1 MFIGV
6 NIYKSGYKVLGI
18 IVFLNLAVAIPYI
31 LIVSEP
37 SVVNYFGVKS
47 GLISTY
53 LKEKKKIMSLNYLS
67 NSEKAILI
75 SQLSNKYFNI
85 EESEKVKFINN
96 EVNRLIKEEKF
107 TADENEF
114 NIFQKRKD
122 YYENIVKER
131 LGKCYS
137 IFNWD

>member
-1 MFIGV
+1 VITNKIIDYSIVRLTSHIFKILLYTIFYYFAFKFIQLIYRRLQDFNQPGYYLIGLLPVVSMFIGV

-53 LKEKKKIMSLNYLS
+53 LKEKKKIMSQ
-67 NSEKAILI
+67 IH
-75 SQLSNKYFNI
+75 
-85 EESEKVKFINN
+85 
-96 EVNRLIKEEKF
+96 
-107 TADENEF
+107 
-114 NIFQKRKD
+114 
-122 YYENIVKER
+122 
-131 LGKCYS
+131 
-137 IFNWD
+137 